1 MVLFLYNSSAYVS
14 SFLFFQVRQNG
25 FGVTNQLEPFLSEQ
39 GSHSE
44 FCLVAQNHRREVESN
59 QVKQW
64 CCAFEF
70 RGHNAQTY
78 MLLSQMRTWKP
89 GVLQTSEFLQLCQFY
104 LAVRHR
110 REENLGFFFF
120 FQSSLEHWLI
130 PVSQHSVADCP
141 FHLFETNLLTLC
153 VESILLEDVLS
164 FEILCVQINIS
175 SWERVKVF
183 QSAWIFKL
191 SCHLFSHPC

>member
-120 FQSSLEHWLI
+120 FFRVLWNIGSFLFLNILWLTALSTSLRPICSHCVWK
-130 PVSQHSVADCP
+130 VSC
-141 FHLFETNLLTLC
+141 
-153 VESILLEDVLS
+153 
-164 FEILCVQINIS
+164 
-175 SWERVKVF
+175 
-183 QSAWIFKL
+183 
-191 SCHLFSHPC
+191 

>member
-14 SFLFFQVRQNG
+14 SFLFFQVKQNG
-25 FGVTNQLEPFLSEQ
+25 FGVTNQLEPLLSEQ

-120 FQSSLEHWLI
+120 FSEFSGTLAHSCFSTFCGWL
-130 PVSQHSVADCP
+130 P
-141 FHLFETNLLTLC
+141 FPPLWDQFAHTVCGKYLARRC
-153 VESILLEDVLS
+153 IVLWD
-164 FEILCVQINIS
+164 FVCAN
-175 SWERVKVF
+175 
-183 QSAWIFKL
+183 
-191 SCHLFSHPC
+191 